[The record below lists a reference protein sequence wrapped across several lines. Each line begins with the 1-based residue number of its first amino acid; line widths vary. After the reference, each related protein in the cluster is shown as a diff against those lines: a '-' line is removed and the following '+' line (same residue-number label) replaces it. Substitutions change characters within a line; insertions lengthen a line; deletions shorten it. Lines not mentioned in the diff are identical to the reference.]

1 MKRNIIKEKDNYQ
14 LSIFFMLIAS
24 FCFALV
30 PIIIKS
36 LKDIPLMEVVFFR
49 NFVSMLIIPLIL
61 FWRKIPIYGNN
72 KNLLLLRGLF
82 GYLGIVGMYYAY
94 TKMPI
99 VDAVAIHRLSP
110 FFVMILSV
118 FLLKENITSKHV
130 YIIFLAF
137 FGALIVIKPGFRVD
151 ILPAIIALAAT
162 LCVSMSHVILR
173 QLRLTDTF
181 LVIINYFAYISGF
194 LSIFFLILQG
204 NFIFPK
210 YYDLTKLLL
219 IGIISI
225 GAQVGVT
232 LAYNYAP
239 ASKISVYLYTQ
250 ILFATILEYLFLGVF
265 SDFLTLIGASII
277 VLAGIIN
284 FFSNRNYKH

>member
-1 MKRNIIKEKDNYQ
+1 M
-14 LSIFFMLIAS
+14 
-24 FCFALV
+24 
-30 PIIIKS
+30 
-36 LKDIPLMEVVFFR
+36 
-49 NFVSMLIIPLIL
+49 
-61 FWRKIPIYGNN
+61 
-72 KNLLLLRGLF
+72 
-82 GYLGIVGMYYAY
+82 
-94 TKMPI
+94 
-99 VDAVAIHRLSP
+99 
-110 FFVMILSV
+110 
-118 FLLKENITSKHV
+118 
-130 YIIFLAF
+130 AF
-137 FGALIVIKPGFRVD
+137 FGALIVIKPGFRID
-151 ILPAIIALAAT
+151 ILPAIIALAAS

-232 LAYNYAP
+232 LVYNYAP

-284 FFSNRNYKH
+284 FFFNRNYKY

>member
-265 SDFLTLIGASII
+265 SDFLALIGASII

>member
-72 KNLLLLRGLF
+72 KNLLLLRGLLGF
-82 GYLGIVGMYYAY
+82 LGIVGMYYAY

-118 FLLKENITSKHV
+118 FLLKEKITSKQV
-130 YIIFLAF
+130 YIIFMAF

-151 ILPAIIALAAT
+151 ILPVIIALAASI
-162 LCVSMSHVILR
+162 CVSMSHVILR
-173 QLRLTDTF
+173 QLRLTDSF

-210 YYDLTKLLL
+210 CYDLTKLLL

-225 GAQVGVT
+225 AAQIGVT

-265 SDFLTLIGASII
+265 SDFLTLLGASII

-284 FFSNRNYKH
+284 FFSIRNYKH

>member
-151 ILPAIIALAAT
+151 ILPAIIALAAS

-239 ASKISVYLYTQ
+239 ASKISIYLYTQ
-250 ILFATILEYLFLGVF
+250 ILFATILEYLFLGIF

-284 FFSNRNYKH
+284 FFSTRNYKH

>member
-118 FLLKENITSKHV
+118 FFLKENITSKHV

-151 ILPAIIALAAT
+151 ILPAIIALAAS

-194 LSIFFLILQG
+194 LSIFFLILRG

-225 GAQVGVT
+225 AAQIGVT
-232 LAYNYAP
+232 LAYSYAP

>member
-118 FLLKENITSKHV
+118 FLLKENITSKYV

-284 FFSNRNYKH
+284 FFFNRNYKY

>member
-1 MKRNIIKEKDNYQ
+1 MIKEKDNYQ
-14 LSIFFMLIAS
+14 LSTFFMLIAS

-72 KNLLLLRGLF
+72 KNLLLLRGLL

-118 FLLKENITSKHV
+118 LLLKEKITSKQVH
-130 YIIFLAF
+130 IIFLAF

-151 ILPAIIALAAT
+151 ILPAIIALAASI
-162 LCVSMSHVILR
+162 CVSMSHVILR
-173 QLRLTDTF
+173 QLRLTDSF

-225 GAQVGVT
+225 AAQIGVT

-250 ILFATILEYLFLGVF
+250 ILFAAILEFLFLGVL
-265 SDFLTLIGASII
+265 SDFLTLLGASII

-284 FFSNRNYKH
+284 FFYN

>member
-118 FLLKENITSKHV
+118 FFLKENITSKHV

-151 ILPAIIALAAT
+151 ILPAIIALAAS

-194 LSIFFLILQG
+194 LSIFFLILRG

-210 YYDLTKLLL
+210 YYDLAKLLL

-284 FFSNRNYKH
+284 FFSTRNYKH

>member
-110 FFVMILSV
+110 FFVVILSV

-137 FGALIVIKPGFRVD
+137 FGALIIIKPGFRVD

-162 LCVSMSHVILR
+162 LCVSISHVILR

>member
-1 MKRNIIKEKDNYQ
+1 MIKEKDNYQ
-14 LSIFFMLIAS
+14 LSVFFMLIAS
-24 FCFALV
+24 FCFAIV

-36 LKDIPLMEVVFFR
+36 LKNIPLMEVVFFR

-72 KNLLLLRGLF
+72 KNLLLLRGLL

-94 TKMPI
+94 TKIPI

-110 FFVMILSV
+110 FFIMILSV
-118 FLLKENITSKHV
+118 FLLKEKITSKQV

-151 ILPAIIALAAT
+151 ILPAIIALAASI
-162 LCVSMSHVILR
+162 CVSMSHVILR
-173 QLRLTDTF
+173 QLRLTDSF
-181 LVIINYFAYISGF
+181 LVIINYLAYISGF

-225 GAQVGVT
+225 AAQIGVT
-232 LAYNYAP
+232 LAYSYAP

-250 ILFATILEYLFLGVF
+250 ILFVTILEYLFLGVF